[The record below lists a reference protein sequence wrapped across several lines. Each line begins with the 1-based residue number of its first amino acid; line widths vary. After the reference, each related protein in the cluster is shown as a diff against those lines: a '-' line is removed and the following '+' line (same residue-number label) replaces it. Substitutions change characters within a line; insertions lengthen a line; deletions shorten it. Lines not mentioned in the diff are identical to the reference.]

1 MLDKISENRIDPHR
15 VTRPIQL
22 LAAWM
27 VGLVITNSSFL
38 IASIQMDANSWEKG
52 ALVVASICNV
62 PIFLFAFFL
71 LQTRFRAELQEDTFY
86 SEYLSKKTS
95 TTILVDKNLDTKT
108 RLERMENQ
116 SSQHPISTGITS
128 TNCESIDEVD
138 WEGWAVALN
147 VLHPRFKEIR
157 MSLRESKIP
166 LKTFFGNKEDLP
178 KNWVV
183 SVSNFLPFENK
194 IAILR
199 AIYKYGFDGF
209 VFWDPIREAEETED
223 VYIGSYGTTRFAPFN
238 EDFNELIENDNE
250 EVDLAY
256 FYQQSMSR
264 TRRVR
269 RKVIT
274 SKNEEQA
281 DGN

>member
-1 MLDKISENRIDPHR
+1 M
-15 VTRPIQL
+15 
-22 LAAWM
+22 
-27 VGLVITNSSFL
+27 
-38 IASIQMDANSWEKG
+38 
-52 ALVVASICNV
+52 
-62 PIFLFAFFL
+62 
-71 LQTRFRAELQEDTFY
+71 
-86 SEYLSKKTS
+86 
-95 TTILVDKNLDTKT
+95 
-108 RLERMENQ
+108 
-116 SSQHPISTGITS
+116 
-128 TNCESIDEVD
+128 
-138 WEGWAVALN
+138 
-147 VLHPRFKEIR
+147 
-157 MSLRESKIP
+157 
-166 LKTFFGNKEDLP
+166 
-178 KNWVV
+178 
-183 SVSNFLPFENK
+183 SNFLPFENK